1 MILRH
6 LKKYAHL
13 AVFAAVFMVLE
24 VYVDLLQPR
33 LMAQIVDEGILGL
46 NNGGVSDLHIV
57 TSVGLKMLLVVFC
70 GGIFGILSGVC
81 TNLCSQ
87 NFGNDI
93 RKSAFRKIMHFSFSQ
108 TDRTCVP

>member
-33 LMAQIVDEGILGL
+33 LLYQVAIAREQ
-46 NNGGVSDLHIV
+46 
-57 TSVGLKMLLVVFC
+57 
-70 GGIFGILSGVC
+70 
-81 TNLCSQ
+81 
-87 NFGNDI
+87 
-93 RKSAFRKIMHFSFSQ
+93 AFS
-108 TDRTCVP
+108 